1 MNAIFF
7 LLIINLE
14 SIFSSLLAIL
24 PFQINQIN
32 YKNKYYN
39 STELINVL
47 FETEL
52 YSPIMLGSE
61 KQETFGI
68 LSLDGQHPILSD
80 LNCEKMK
87 KFEKNK
93 NIVKKGYIISNSKS
107 SELLGNGTS
116 YFNIFKEVQVYSEL
130 FTFYNTSIE
139 EKKDISFEKSNII
152 LVRDS
157 FNKPRDKEMCLSLGL
172 GQLQKAY
179 LNPEPP
185 HFVDDLREKRKIS
198 RRYWTLKFT
207 EQNEGYLI
215 IGDKPEEY
223 ENDTVK
229 YYGGN
234 YSEDYTT
241 SYLQFFRI
249 WELYMKDIYFYNSTK
264 DRILVNDNNNRFTF
278 IHNFGFIIGS
288 NQYRALIYKNYFEEL
303 INKSICKLETSEKTI
318 YNHSEYFIDTN
329 GSYLMF
335 ICEKKK
341 MDKYIQN
348 FPPLYFTHV
357 VYRYVFELTYK
368 DLFMVINNYYY
379 FMIIFPYNNDKIN
392 DITSSQ
398 HWYMGLPFLRQYQF
412 VFSSNE
418 KIIGFYKTKNFGE
431 QENNENKDSSGKNN
445 DKRYWVYALQ
455 ILFIII
461 LIPICIYIGMLINK
475 QRKKRAN
482 ELKDDNYEYVSETSD
497 NNDFQNKLVN
507 S

>member
-7 LLIINLE
+7 LLIVYLE

-52 YSPIMLGSE
+52 YSPIMLGSD

-107 SELLGNGTS
+107 SVLLGNGTS
-116 YFNIFKEVQVYSEL
+116 YFNRFKEVQVYSEL

-139 EKKDISFEKSNII
+139 EKKDKSFEKSNIT

-157 FNKPRDKEMCLSLGL
+157 FNKPIDKEMCLSLGL
-172 GQLQKAY
+172 GQWQKAY

-185 HFVDDLREKRKIS
+185 HFIDDLREKRKIS

-207 EQNEGYLI
+207 DQNEGYLI

-234 YSEDYTT
+234 YSVDNGLYHSNNINSFSNKNKIDLDYKKEYKILDYINKARNNPKIFYHNYF
-241 SYLQFFRI
+241 SNIFD
-249 WELYMKDIYFYNSTK
+249 DINLEFK
-264 DRILVNDNNNRFTF
+264 EF
-278 IHNFGFIIGS
+278 
-288 NQYRALIYKNYFEEL
+288 IYKNKKSKEL
-303 INKSICKLETSEKTI
+303 KINKELNNIARKHCEDLCENETAGDIGTDDFDI
-318 YNHSEYFIDTN
+318 IDR
-329 GSYLMF
+329 
-335 ICEKKK
+335 I
-341 MDKYIQN
+341 
-348 FPPLYFTHV
+348 
-357 VYRYVFELTYK
+357 
-368 DLFMVINNYYY
+368 
-379 FMIIFPYNNDKIN
+379 
-392 DITSSQ
+392 
-398 HWYMGLPFLRQYQF
+398 
-412 VFSSNE
+412 
-418 KIIGFYKTKNFGE
+418 KNF
-431 QENNENKDSSGKNN
+431 S
-445 DKRYWVYALQ
+445 L
-455 ILFIII
+455 
-461 LIPICIYIGMLINK
+461 CI
-475 QRKKRAN
+475 
-482 ELKDDNYEYVSETSD
+482 
-497 NNDFQNKLVN
+497 
-507 S
+507 